1 MKIKKVRSSSE
12 GTSGKLFKKDAEIIR
27 IMCFKF
33 LLITGLSLAVLSQSI
48 TVAAKTQQSQSDD
61 EVPELIKGYCEE
73 VGEIYDICPELLEAI
88 AFYESRFIPD
98 VKNNNCWGMM
108 QINVDIHEDRILSL
122 GFEKK
127 DMLDPLKSIVV
138 AADILSELYETY
150 EDGPIVLMYYAGQQ
164 KAIPGY
170 LKNGKITKYVTDV
183 LDRSEMYERLHG
195 K

>member
-1 MKIKKVRSSSE
+1 MNLKKVRSSSE

-33 LLITGLSLAVLSQSI
+33 LLIAGLSLAVLSQSI

-108 QINVDIHEDRILSL
+108 QINVEIHEDRILSL

-170 LKNGKITKYVTDV
+170 LKNGKTTKYVTKV

>member
-1 MKIKKVRSSSE
+1 MNLKKVRSSTE
-12 GTSGKLFKKDAEIIR
+12 GTSRKRFKKDAEIVRRMLFI
-27 IMCFKF
+27 FF
-33 LLITGLSLAVLSQSI
+33 LIAGLSLAVLSQPI

-61 EVPELIKGYCEE
+61 DVPELIKGYCEE

-108 QINVDIHEDRILSL
+108 QINVEIHEDRILSL

-127 DMLDPLKSIVV
+127 DMLNPLKSIVV

-164 KAIPGY
+164 KAIPSY
-170 LKNGKITKYVTDV
+170 LKNGKTTKYVTDV